1 MYIFLNYLKIKV
13 IKNNTSSHLIR
24 IREQLIEL
32 TTPKIMG
39 ILNLTE
45 NSFYDGG
52 KYNSIK
58 SAILQT
64 KKMIDEGALFV
75 DIGVVSSKPGSN
87 IISPKDE
94 IKILAPYLKHLIK
107 EFPNTFFSIDTYN
120 SQVAKMSLD
129 LGVSMINDISGGDI
143 DPKMYSVVGT
153 YMVPYLM
160 MHMKGMPKTMQYHPI
175 YDDIISEVIYSF
187 SNKIKKARSS
197 GINDI
202 LIDPGFGFGKNINH
216 NFNLLNNLSLLNS
229 LKCPIVVGV
238 SRKSM
243 IYKTL
248 GCNPKQALNGTSVLN
263 TLCLE
268 RGAKILRVHDVKE
281 AKECISLWTML
292 H

>member
-1 MYIFLNYLKIKV
+1 
-13 IKNNTSSHLIR
+13 
-24 IREQLIEL
+24 
-32 TTPKIMG
+32 MG

-143 DPKMYSVVGT
+143 DPKMYSVVGA

-160 MHMKGMPKTMQYHPI
+160 MHMKGMPKTMQNRPI

>member
-24 IREQLIEL
+24 IREHIIEL

-52 KYNSIK
+52 HYNSIK
-58 SAILQT
+58 SATAQT
-64 KKMIDEGALFV
+64 KKMIEEGAFFIDV
-75 DIGVVSSKPGSN
+75 GVASSKPGSN
-87 IISPKDE
+87 IISPTNE
-94 IKILAPYLKHLIK
+94 IKILTPYLKHLIK

-120 SQVAKMSLD
+120 SEVAKMSLD
-129 LGVSMINDISGGDI
+129 LGVSMINDISGGDL
-143 DPKMYSVVGT
+143 DPNMYSVVSS
-153 YMVPYLM
+153 YMVPYIM
-160 MHMKGMPKTMQYHPI
+160 MHIKGIPKTMQSAPS
-175 YDDIISEVIYSF
+175 YDDIVSEVIYYF
-187 SNKIKKARSS
+187 SDKIKKARLF
-197 GINDI
+197 GIQDI
-202 LIDPGFGFGKNINH
+202 LIDPGFGFGKNLNH
-216 NFNLLNNLSLLNS
+216 NFSLFKNLSLLDS
-229 LKCPIVVGV
+229 LKCPLVVGV

-248 GCNPKQALNGTSVLN
+248 GCTPEHALNGTSVLN
-263 TLCLE
+263 TLSLD

>member
-39 ILNLTE
+39 ILNLTD

-64 KKMIDEGALFV
+64 KKMIDEGAFFI
-75 DIGVVSSKPGSN
+75 DIGVASSKPGSN

-94 IKILAPYLKHLIK
+94 IKILAPYLKHILK

-143 DPKMYSVVGT
+143 DPKMYSVVSA

-160 MHMKGMPKTMQYHPI
+160 MHMKGMPKTMQNRPI
-175 YDDIISEVIYSF
+175 YVDIVGEVIYSF

-248 GCNPKQALNGTSVLN
+248 GCNSKQALNGTSVLN
-263 TLCLE
+263 TLCLD

>member
-39 ILNLTE
+39 ILNLTD

-64 KKMIDEGALFV
+64 KKMIDEGAFFI
-75 DIGVVSSKPGSN
+75 DIGVASSKPGSN

-94 IKILAPYLKHLIK
+94 IKILAPYLKHILK

-129 LGVSMINDISGGDI
+129 LGVSMIII
-143 DPKMYSVVGT
+143 
-153 YMVPYLM
+153 YLEE
-160 MHMKGMPKTMQYHPI
+160 T
-175 YDDIISEVIYSF
+175 
-187 SNKIKKARSS
+187 
-197 GINDI
+197 
-202 LIDPGFGFGKNINH
+202 
-216 NFNLLNNLSLLNS
+216 
-229 LKCPIVVGV
+229 
-238 SRKSM
+238 
-243 IYKTL
+243 
-248 GCNPKQALNGTSVLN
+248 
-263 TLCLE
+263 
-268 RGAKILRVHDVKE
+268 
-281 AKECISLWTML
+281 
-292 H
+292 